1 MKTGAQIVLGIVA
14 GLTIVATSENIRK
27 ILKDQADLKKQLKSL
42 EKESLYKQIE
52 ATFERQKRGIDH
64 DPVKSSRKLLLD
76 GFRMAEETVD
86 EAFGHPP
93 IRWKKYNPI
102 MKNFYSDELLKNV
115 AKGTMPPIYPRED
128 QE

>member
-14 GLTIVATSENIRK
+14 GLTIVATSENIQK

-64 DPVKSSRKLLLD
+64 DPVKNSRKLLLD

-93 IRWKKYNPI
+93 VRWKKFKPL
-102 MKNFYSDELLKNV
+102 KNFYSDELLENA
-115 AKGTMPPIYPRED
+115 AKGIFSPTYPRED
-128 QE
+128 MK